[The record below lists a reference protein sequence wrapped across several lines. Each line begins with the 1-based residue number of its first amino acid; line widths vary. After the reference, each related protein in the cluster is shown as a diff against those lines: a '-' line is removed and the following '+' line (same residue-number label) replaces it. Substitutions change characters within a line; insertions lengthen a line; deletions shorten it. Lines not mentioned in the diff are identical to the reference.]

1 MPKIVHNNKHILHFS
16 VRKPNIYHGSISHWW
31 IDVFYRMVYHSSER
45 RYIFNLVWELPSNI
59 FWEQYIHKTDDVSRN
74 PIGASKDLTESLR
87 VLMIVSPW
95 SLLIRDDALTLLGV
109 QVESVEAL
117 VNCATQCQI
126 ARFQFL
132 VCDFTWSPA
141 LRMAATSQ
149 GIIATSL

>member
-1 MPKIVHNNKHILHFS
+1 MTAVSKSSQVVLSRFRLFKYQITTGV
-16 VRKPNIYHGSISHWW
+16 VC
-31 IDVFYRMVYHSSER
+31 IDESRECEEEEWRYR
-45 RYIFNLVWELPSNI
+45 FNLVRELPSNI
-59 FWEQYIHKTDDVSRN
+59 YKTDDVSRN

-132 VCDFTWSPA
+132 FCDFT
-141 LRMAATSQ
+141 
-149 GIIATSL
+149 